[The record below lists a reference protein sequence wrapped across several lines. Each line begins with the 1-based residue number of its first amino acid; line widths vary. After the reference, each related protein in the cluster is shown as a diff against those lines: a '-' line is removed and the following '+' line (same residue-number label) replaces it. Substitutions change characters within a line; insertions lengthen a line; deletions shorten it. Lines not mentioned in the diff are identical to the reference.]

1 MPEAINFIVICEK
14 KLTLCYMV
22 QSLTHI
28 FYMREVFCME
38 HREFVYSGGP
48 VPGLDGQ
55 EYTEFLLN
63 IQRAVILSLEKRD
76 LLSALQ
82 REHCL
87 LKLGKEHFNGQ
98 V

>member
-1 MPEAINFIVICEK
+1 
-14 KLTLCYMV
+14 MV

-48 VPGLDGQ
+48 VPELDGQ